1 MPIDLM
7 LVDDSAVMRN
17 LILRVIRMSGFDL
30 GRCIEASD
38 GLDAITQL
46 DRLLS
51 DKAACVSAVL
61 TDINMPR
68 MDGEELVRQI
78 RERRLLS
85 EVPVIVIS
93 TDATH
98 TRKDQMLAIGAQGYV
113 TKPFTPERLR
123 QELERVLPAGAQ
135 KTASPYSGASEPGGF
150 DADADF

>member
-7 LVDDSAVMRN
+7 LVDDSAVMRS

-46 DRLLS
+46 DRLGS
-51 DKAACVSAVL
+51 AKDGRVSAVL

-68 MDGEELVRQI
+68 MNGEELVRQI
-78 RERRLLS
+78 RERRFLS

-98 TRKDQMLAIGAQGYV
+98 TRKDQMLAMGAQGYV

-123 QELERVLPAGAQ
+123 QELERVLPVEAHRAAGA
-135 KTASPYSGASEPGGF
+135 ADDAGGF
-150 DADADF
+150 DADSDF